1 MRAADIMTLGAATI
15 RPDASIGES
24 AKVMLQYQVSGLPV
38 VDDKGELVGI
48 ITEGDLLRR
57 PELGTELRRPRW
69 LEFLLGPGRLAEEY
83 AQSHGRKVADV
94 MVKDV
99 VTITPETPLDEIV
112 QLIEQH
118 GVKRLP
124 VVDGRKVVGIVS
136 RANLLRVLARL
147 ADEAPPPRADDRTIR
162 DRIMNELDRLDW
174 APRSALNIMVE
185 DGVVQLWGVVAD
197 ERERQALLVLAE
209 NVPGVKRVE
218 DRLALLASVEGP

>member
-1 MRAADIMTLGAATI
+1 MQAADIMTLGAATI
-15 RPDASIGES
+15 RPDASVGEA

-57 PELGTELRRPRW
+57 PELGTERRRPRW

-83 AQSHGRKVADV
+83 THSHGRRVADV

-99 VTITPETPLDEIV
+99 VTITPETRLDDIV
-112 QLIEQH
+112 QLMERR

-136 RANLLRVLARL
+136 RANLLRVLARI
-147 ADEAPPPRADDRTIR
+147 AETAPALTADDQAIR
-162 DRIMNELDRLDW
+162 ERIMNELDRLDW

-185 DGVVQLWGVVAD
+185 DGVVQLWGAVAD
-197 ERERQALLVLAE
+197 ERERQALLVLVE

-218 DRLALLASVEGP
+218 DRLALLASVEWP